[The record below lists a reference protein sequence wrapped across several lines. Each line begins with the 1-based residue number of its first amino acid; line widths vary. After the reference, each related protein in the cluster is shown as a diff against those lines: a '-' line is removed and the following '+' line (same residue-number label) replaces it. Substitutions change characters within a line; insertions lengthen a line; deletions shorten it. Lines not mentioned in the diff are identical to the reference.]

1 MADTP
6 IPELHFEPGCGDC
19 GYREVRLPEPLPSLG
34 DDFDWLVRDYDGFRL
49 FMLEELAARFPERRR
64 WTPADMEVVI
74 VEAFSVALDQLSDM
88 LDRVAAEAF
97 LETARQPPS
106 VRRLL
111 SMIGYDA
118 VALADDK
125 AGIPDPSAPVTET
138 EAEMRRRLSGFHKAL
153 QLYLHDYQ
161 DAVDELTPTQQNGL
175 QSFIEAPAGAT
186 AAALDAVQAFL
197 DSAPE
202 FVQRARSDALHRYWT
217 LNPTVMDA
225 ARAAGP
231 RAIHTQK
238 RMVIEDDYAERME
251 DHPLVLRA
259 HAYSH
264 WSGSWQTIRV
274 AVILANNIALE
285 HPPITAAAV
294 GGVEALTVLQAQVDA
309 FNTERGLETPAWNPD
324 LNARTVLRPYL
335 DAYRM
340 TGQEVFLHDAEAVGI
355 NLSLSVQVAGNY
367 FQSEI
372 RRAVLEALG
381 TGLGGFFAP
390 GRLQFGEDLHVS
402 DIIETVMALDG
413 VKAMCLNRF
422 KRVGTRYADQSNAP
436 DGRIQLE
443 GLEIAVCDNKP
454 QEPHRGLIRLVLH
467 GGHRG

>member
-19 GYREVRLPEPLPSLG
+19 GYRELRLPEPLPGLG

-74 VEAFSVALDQLSDM
+74 VEALSVALDQLSDM

-97 LETARQPPS
+97 LETARQPQS

-125 AGIPDPSAPVTET
+125 AGIPDLSAPPTES
-138 EAEMRRRLSGFHKAL
+138 EPDMRKRLSGFRKAL
-153 QLYLHDYQ
+153 QLCLDDYE
-161 DAVDELTPTQQNGL
+161 DEVEELTPTQQTGL
-175 QSFIEAPAGAT
+175 QNFIADPASAT
-186 AAALDAVQAFL
+186 ASDLDAVQTFL
-197 DSAPE
+197 DNAPD
-202 FVQRARSDALHRYWT
+202 FAKRARNDALHRYWT
-217 LNPTVMDA
+217 LYPTAMDA

-274 AVILANNIALE
+274 AVILRNNIDLDQS
-285 HPPITAAAV
+285 ITAAAL
-294 GGVEALTVLQAQVDA
+294 GGIEALTALQKEVND
-309 FNTERGLETPAWNPD
+309 FNEARGLETPAWSPD
-324 LNARTVLRPYL
+324 INARSILRPYL

-340 TGQEVFLHDAEAVGI
+340 TGQEVFLHDAEPVGI
-355 NLSLSVQVAGNY
+355 NISLSVQVAGNY

-381 TGLGGFFAP
+381 TGLDGFFEP

-402 DIIETVMALDG
+402 DIAETVMALDG
-413 VKAMCLNRF
+413 VEALCLNRF
-422 KRVGTRYADQSNAP
+422 KRVGTRYADQSDAP

-443 GLEIAVCDNKP
+443 GLEIAVCDNNP
-454 QEPHRGLIRLVLH
+454 QRPERGLIRVVLH
-467 GGHRG
+467 GGRRG